1 MKENKERKTLN
12 EIVREKQGYRTT
24 SITEKNPRLSPITR
38 TELKEMLVQDGW
50 KELPTTEDFFRV
62 GEIEQEENYTSFKT
76 SWFHMEQ
83 YPFGLEELDYEVI
96 HEILEDLDWE
106 HFTGLYPNINPVEF
120 SDEFNLSIKYY
131 TYEREGV
138 RISFIINSGNREE
151 DSTYH
156 LIYFDNG
163 KDNPC
168 NWNVLSGEINYYQ
181 KFINNLHEVVSK
193 HLKENE
199 LKSLQTR
206 INNLQ
211 QELN

>member
-12 EIVREKQGYRTT
+12 QMVREKQGYRKT
-24 SITEKNPRLSPITR
+24 SVTEKNPQLSPITR

-62 GEIEQEENYTSFKT
+62 GELEQETNYEQFKS
-76 SWFHMEQ
+76 SWNLKDQ

-120 SDEFNLSIKYY
+120 GEQFNLSIKYY
-131 TYEREGV
+131 TYEKEGV

-156 LIYFDNG
+156 LVYFDNS

-181 KFINNLHEVVSK
+181 KFIDDLQEVVSGD
-193 HLKENE
+193 LKRKQYEIFRKVYE
-199 LKSLQTR
+199 
-206 INNLQ
+206 
-211 QELN
+211 